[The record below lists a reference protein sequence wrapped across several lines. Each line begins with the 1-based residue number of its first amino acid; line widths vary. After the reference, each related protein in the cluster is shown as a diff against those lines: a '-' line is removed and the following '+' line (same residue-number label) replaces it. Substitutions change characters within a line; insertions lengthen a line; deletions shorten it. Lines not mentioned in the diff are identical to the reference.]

1 MFFLFLE
8 EKCEWEPWW
17 PVSCLIST
25 ANLTLHKAELGCVAS
40 LSYKYIRLCLLR
52 GILNAFVST
61 RQLSI
66 FIIFIYA
73 SFNSTVQRLNVK
85 YKLFLLLIF
94 RLIHSQLKSV
104 RAIFF
109 IWSKLYSW
117 FTCIQNTKHI
127 KSPLFVA
134 WAGQVHLKTDL
145 PTEKMFLVDSHQNN
159 TTHDQAMETS
169 LKGLDGRSSDR
180 KLSL

>member
-1 MFFLFLE
+1 MFNAFCHLVFISADLSFCLCCYTAALQAPN
-8 EKCEWEPWW
+8 KCFSSFFRS
-17 PVSCLIST
+17 VSGNHGDLSVVFIST
-25 ANLTLHKAELGCVAS
+25 ANLTLHKAELSCVAS

-109 IWSKLYSW
+109 I
-117 FTCIQNTKHI
+117 
-127 KSPLFVA
+127 
-134 WAGQVHLKTDL
+134 
-145 PTEKMFLVDSHQNN
+145 
-159 TTHDQAMETS
+159 
-169 LKGLDGRSSDR
+169 
-180 KLSL
+180 